1 MKYDTMSIGIAIGQA
16 VNILAQRGVNFHDE
30 TKQQVLELAKFIL
43 ECKTMALAT
52 FNEETGGDL

>member
-1 MKYDTMSIGIAIGQA
+1 MSIGIAIGQA